1 MKVDVKNY
9 KINHKNIEINGIGL
23 QKEKSLHRSLK
34 NIYCGECG
42 RMEVMVE
49 GYIVDVVKDNILYEI
64 QSKNFYNIQN
74 KLKDL
79 LVNNK
84 IVLVHPIAAEKTI
97 ILLSEDGQVISK
109 RKSPKKGK
117 VIDFFDELVSIP
129 HLALEKNLEIEI
141 LLTKEKEIRI
151 KDGKGSFRRRG
162 VSIGDK
168 LLIDIIDK
176 YRFKSEE
183 DYYSFLPKDLPSKF
197 TNKELSLN
205 LNIPIN
211 KIRKM
216 TYSLKKMGLIE
227 EVGKSGRELLF
238 SKRK

>member
-1 MKVDVKNY
+1 
-9 KINHKNIEINGIGL
+9 
-23 QKEKSLHRSLK
+23 
-34 NIYCGECG
+34 
-42 RMEVMVE
+42 
-49 GYIVDVVKDNILYEI
+49 
-64 QSKNFYNIQN
+64 
-74 KLKDL
+74 KDL

-109 RKSPKKGK
+109 RKSPKKGR